1 LSAFNTTGNIDIDF
15 INKLTYPIVVNNVLL
30 HFESVSINN
39 LLKSFAAFANS
50 TAPKEGDI
58 ISQTQ
63 NATTIRPEDILIKK
77 GSLVA
82 DEINFNGI
90 IANNLK
96 MNFSHNKETSLK
108 IDDAYLSIA
117 GGLI

>member
-1 LSAFNTTGNIDIDF
+1 MNGDITNLSIKGKLNFSKVFVPVYESFIDNIEIVLKEKTGHAKFRLSAFNTTGNIDIDF

-63 NATTIRPEDILIKK
+63 NATTIRPEDY
-77 GSLVA
+77 
-82 DEINFNGI
+82 FN
-90 IANNLK
+90 
-96 MNFSHNKETSLK
+96 
-108 IDDAYLSIA
+108 
-117 GGLI
+117 